1 MPELTPRG
9 SAACKL
15 FWVIFNERV
24 EQCSPEESTKLRL
37 AINPEHMSHE
47 IQVLMAEAIGSIIAV
62 TEANA
67 TAFANHVVMGDDFAG
82 FNCDDFVEEDE

>member
-15 FWVIFNERV
+15 FGAILTECLEFCTPV
-24 EQCSPEESTKLRL
+24 EAAKLRL

-47 IQVLMAEAIGSIIAV
+47 IQTLMAECIAATGAV
-62 TEANA
+62 AEINAKALTE
-67 TAFANHVVMGDDFAG
+67 TIVHGEQFQGFKCIDFA
-82 FNCDDFVEEDE
+82 EEDE